1 MIQDR
6 ATGELLQ
13 YVTGNDSAMFLSM
26 VEEQMFRGWNVKT
39 IDRTNDGKFYAFL
52 EFPR

>member
-1 MIQDR
+1 MIHNG

-13 YVTGNDSAMFLSM
+13 YVTENDSATFLSM

>member
-1 MIQDR
+1 MNQSN
-6 ATGELLQ
+6 AVGELLQ
-13 YVTGNDSAMFLSM
+13 YVTGNDSATFLSM

>member
-1 MIQDR
+1 MNQGRVIGDM
-6 ATGELLQ
+6 LQ
-13 YVTGNDSAMFLSM
+13 YVTGNDSTTFVQM
-26 VEEQMFRGWNVKT
+26 VEEQMFRGWTVKT